1 MRPEFIQ
8 WQSDLDGRA
17 RSLAETMKPA
27 ELRAAARE
35 MRAQGMH
42 GLADR
47 NDSDAL
53 MIERDPRL
61 LAVLEFEAAARAA
74 GNGTALY
81 FAAKYRRSIKSHMAG
96 SAA

>member
-8 WQSDLDGRA
+8 WQADIDGRA
-17 RSLAETMKPA
+17 RDIAETMKPA
-27 ELRAAARE
+27 ELRTAARE
-35 MRAQGMH
+35 MRAQGLH

-53 MIERDPRL
+53 LIERDPRL
-61 LAVLEFEAAARAA
+61 LAVLEFETAARTT

-81 FAAKYRRSIKSHMAG
+81 FAAQYRRSIKGHMAG